1 MCTDVAQWLKDM
13 LEFPAEIHQYHWN
26 LKKKES
32 INSTPVMKSWLK
44 QRGSRIQMQLTLFKQ
59 TVDKTQTRDHDEE
72 LAQHKNNIKNSE
84 RLN

>member
-1 MCTDVAQWLKDM
+1 
-13 LEFPAEIHQYHWN
+13 
-26 LKKKES
+26 
-32 INSTPVMKSWLK
+32 MKSWLK
-44 QRGSRIQMQLTLFKQ
+44 QRGSRIQMQLTLFKQTQ

>member
-1 MCTDVAQWLKDM
+1 
-13 LEFPAEIHQYHWN
+13 
-26 LKKKES
+26 
-32 INSTPVMKSWLK
+32 MKSWLK

-72 LAQHKNNIKNSE
+72 MAQHKTNIKNSE